1 MGHLISKF
9 GANTND
15 SHDSRPFPQSKAVKE
30 PPIPISRDLGLRPLR
45 PHNQLKRPSKT
56 VTWNEALECGALQ
69 IRKLSGQEVHSL
81 KGQIMGHMKSKLV
94 ANNNDS
100 YDSRTAP
107 QSEEV
112 KQPPAIPVPGDL
124 GLRPQ
129 NQLKRSSTTVTWSET
144 LECGAPQIK
153 RTIRY

>member
-9 GANTND
+9 GANKND
-15 SHDSRPFPQSKAVKE
+15 SHDSRPAPENEAVKE
-30 PPIPISRDLGLRPLR
+30 PPAIPVQRDLGLRPQNR
-45 PHNQLKRPSKT
+45 LKRSSTT
-56 VTWNEALECGALQ
+56 VTWSEALECGALQ

-112 KQPPAIPVPGDL
+112 KQTPAIPVPGDL